1 MADCNKST
9 IANVLSDLL
18 TNIGQKLANKIPKSS
33 KIFETYINKVNV
45 MIGCKSFLI
54 NELKD
59 AFFLLKVD
67 KRSGVD
73 NVSLSI
79 TKKCFGVLYKPVI
92 YLFQQ
97 SLEKRAFL
105 GDLQFSKV
113 NLIYKFGEVVM

>member
-67 KRSGVD
+67 KSSGVD
-73 NVSLSI
+73 NVSFSI
-79 TKKCFGVLYKPVI
+79 IKKCFGVLYKPVI

-105 GDLQFSKV
+105 DDLQFSKV